1 MDYSVL
7 VPFLPRRTEQVL
19 PFAALVEWTGAARL
33 WQGQSLLM
41 EPFQTFSAL
50 AGSGFRVP
58 TGLGVTLMPLRHP
71 FEAAHKVKTL
81 AMATGEEVV
90 AGFGPGAKTFQQSL
104 LGAPYRS
111 QLTAVREYMTVVR
124 GLLSGDPVDFDGEYY
139 TCHAGMGPAMS
150 PPVHLGLGVL
160 RPGMARLAGE
170 VADVAITWLTPA
182 AYVDGVV
189 RPALREGASAAGR
202 AVPRITAM
210 VPVALERPDRDV
222 SDFVLASNAAHMQ
235 APHYIDMLG
244 KAGIDF
250 TESDS
255 KSAARLMAES
265 GAFVFGNLDQIV
277 KQLDE
282 YRDAGVDEIVLNL
295 TGVCRLYGASA
306 AMDDLKQI
314 LAAVGAD
321 RRDSGE

>member
-7 VPFLPRRTEQVL
+7 VPFLPRRPEQVL

-33 WQGQSLLM
+33 WQGQSLLI
-41 EPFQTFSAL
+41 EPFQTFSAV
-50 AGSGFRVP
+50 AGAGFRVP

-71 FEAAHKVKTL
+71 FEAAHKVKSL
-81 AMATGEEVV
+81 AMATGKDVV

-124 GLLSGDPVDFDGEYY
+124 ELLSGEPVDFDGEYY
-139 TCHAGMGPAMS
+139 SCHAGMGPVMS
-150 PPVHLGLGVL
+150 PPVRLGLGVL

-170 VADVAITWLTPA
+170 VADVAVTWLTPA
-182 AYVDGVV
+182 AYLDGVV
-189 RPALREGASAAGR
+189 SPAMREGADAAGR
-202 AVPRITAM
+202 PVPRITAM
-210 VPVALERPDRDV
+210 VPVALERSDRDV

-235 APHYIDMLG
+235 APHYLDMLG

-250 TESDS
+250 SELDPRA
-255 KSAARLMAES
+255 AARLMAES
-265 GAFVFGNLDQIV
+265 GAFLFGNIDQVV
-277 KQLDE
+277 KRLDE
-282 YRDAGVDEIVLNL
+282 YRQAGVDEIVLNL
-295 TGVCRLYGASA
+295 TGVCRIYGAKA
-306 AMDDLKQI
+306 AMDDVKQI

-321 RRDSGE
+321 RRNSGE

>member
-1 MDYSVL
+1 MDYSIL

-41 EPFQTFSAL
+41 EPFQSFSAV
-50 AGSGFRVP
+50 AGAGFRVP

-90 AGFGPGAKTFQQSL
+90 AGFGPGAKTLQQSL

-111 QLTAVREYMTVVR
+111 QLGAVREYMTVVR
-124 GLLSGDPVDFDGEYY
+124 GLLSGEPVDFDGEYY

-150 PPVHLGLGVL
+150 APVRLGLGVL

-182 AYVDGVV
+182 AYLDGVV
-189 RPALREGASAAGR
+189 RPALREGARTAGR
-202 AVPRITAM
+202 AAPRITAM
-210 VPVALERPDRDV
+210 VPVALERADRDV
-222 SDFVLASNAAHMQ
+222 SEFVLASNSAHMQ

-250 TESDS
+250 AERDPR
-255 KSAARLMAES
+255 SAGRIMADS
-265 GAFVFGNLDQIV
+265 GAFVYGNLDQIV

-306 AMDDLKQI
+306 AMDDLKKI